1 MLLLRTISNIKI
13 LKHHLILILVFLI
26 LVFIWN
32 VINGFSIN
40 TYQVF
45 IEPLICWIVIIFYN
59 NHISCFGDSLMKTNP
74 KVLKILMT
82 DFFIINFMFIVI
94 SIFSILFFVEWG
106 KALISLLL
114 HYSSQI
120 LFLSTLTLLT
130 CIIFQNFEAP
140 LIVMLSYYSA
150 ALLGVLEKLN
160 IHSVFYFSGNY
171 FSLHEALPMILTN
184 LSYTIIFIVFDW
196 MILDEKTRKN

>member
-1 MLLLRTISNIKI
+1 
-13 LKHHLILILVFLI
+13 
-26 LVFIWN
+26 
-32 VINGFSIN
+32 
-40 TYQVF
+40 
-45 IEPLICWIVIIFYN
+45 
-59 NHISCFGDSLMKTNP
+59 MKTNP